1 MHNKHPQKPLKIG
14 PETGDHVKK
23 SRARNSVPITRIPI
37 SLQDPIGTANLSETI
52 SGFPYAL
59 FTPVF
64 TPGTSKIPQYG
75 KEWKLAGRKQK
86 YPPARAKEKRKD
98 LMFMSDILISD
109 LDPIYAEKLKRIAKK
124 RGISR
129 RELLRQIIANYCLT
143 FEMKNRKSE
152 QDTIYQNVLQVL
164 EKNVEMLTRLEERLN
179 DTL

>member
-1 MHNKHPQKPLKIG
+1 
-14 PETGDHVKK
+14 
-23 SRARNSVPITRIPI
+23 
-37 SLQDPIGTANLSETI
+37 
-52 SGFPYAL
+52 
-59 FTPVF
+59 
-64 TPGTSKIPQYG
+64 
-75 KEWKLAGRKQK
+75 
-86 YPPARAKEKRKD
+86 
-98 LMFMSDILISD
+98 MSDILISD